1 MAQSDRS
8 RSSSDQAFAS
18 FFSALELRD
27 LAAPGND
34 QAAPKAE
41 GRFAAALFTDL
52 VGFTALAEELSRQ
65 GPKGA
70 EELSRLVDEHF
81 GRLTEIVRADG
92 GDVLFYAG
100 DAAMVTWIAAD
111 EAGLPEVTA
120 RATQCALRLQ
130 QRLAASATGGLRM
143 RASIGAGDLTYM
155 RVGGLQDRWLFLSSG
170 GAIEQALRADSAA
183 APGDVVL
190 SPEAATSLESIVGG
204 TRLSGGALRVGQ
216 LDWLTT
222 VVDRAESVAQI
233 PDARLRSMVPESVA
247 ARVDAGLEG
256 WIGEFRRV
264 TMVFCGLGG
273 LDPASKDGLAAV
285 HAAVLSLQRG
295 VARYEGAIYQLLT
308 DDKGTTLVAA
318 FGLPPHAHEDDAARG
333 TLAALDMKDRLAGLG
348 LRGAMGVATGLVYA
362 GLYGTAHRRQ
372 YTVAGPPVIL
382 AARLMQQAGDSVLCD
397 DATRTRAIGHGTL
410 RFDSLPSLELKG
422 YVGQVPVHRP
432 RRSDGSTQEERA
444 ETVRDVPVGRAHE
457 CAMLLEAL
465 AETRTGRGGV
475 VFLEGEPGIGK
486 SCLLEYARSVALGDG
501 IRVLRGVADETEKST
516 AYHAW
521 RPILRKLAGTDPAL
535 IASRLGFR
543 PEQSDLLPL
552 LSALLGMSLGS
563 SDLIAQMSDEVRTAN
578 IRELMLQGLAN
589 AAASDPLMVT
599 IEDVHWLDSAS
610 WTLLLAAARNL
621 PEIRLLITSRRPDDP
636 DSQYT
641 SLCTLAGPA
650 YLPLAPLAP
659 EAVDALLA
667 ARLGVSRLPE
677 SLLQLVRQRAAGN
690 PFFAEELA
698 YALRDYGLIS
708 ISAGRCEMTDDA
720 RDLQSAFAEALSTRG
735 LPATMQGVVTSRIDR
750 LSQFE
755 QFTLR
760 VASVIGPRF
769 DAQLLSEVH
778 PSPAVSE
785 QLDGSLALLE
795 RLDIIRR
802 ESNSPGQ
809 LFTFRHAITH
819 QVAYDLTPFA
829 QRRDLHRAVGEW
841 FEARYQDDPS
851 PVLPLLAHHWR
862 RAEDTSKAVHYL
874 GRAGEQAFH
883 GYAHAE
889 AVAFLSDALAL
900 GRQAPAAERSRW
912 ELRAGRACV
921 SWSRYHEGQR
931 HIERGLA
938 LIGERIPH
946 GPISLTA
953 QLLGQTA
960 RQVLHRA
967 VPGRFVGR
975 STKRREVLLEAAR
988 SHEALVEAFYL
999 MNQSLPCLHSAL
1011 RSLNLAEMAG
1021 PSPELARGYSTVGA
1035 ILGFIPLYGAADAY
1049 CRRALD
1055 MARQV
1060 GDTPAAVWVAL
1071 GVGVYKIGVAAWP
1084 EALGLLGQVMSE
1096 ADRLGDARRAEDG
1109 AQNLA
1114 AIHFHQGNLSEA
1126 LELAGRM
1133 RASAIRR
1140 SDPRVQASGVQR
1152 RLHCLLMLGRNEDV
1166 QEGLDEIA
1174 SLRWEGGAVNAE
1186 LPVLTLRALA
1196 AARQGD
1202 AASAWQSAAAAAEM
1216 LAKSTPAF
1224 HEFLL
1229 DAAGITDVLLELQQ
1243 TAPTVTE
1250 PAILRRAL
1258 HSSVGALGK
1267 FARIFPIGRPYLAL
1281 HRGRMRWQA
1290 NKRAAAFADWQRAAT
1305 LARDL
1310 GMPYPEAL
1318 AQSELVRNGWGTR
1331 AEQDMLF
1338 LRAQQLFTAIG
1349 ASRELGL
1356 LEQAVRL

>member
-1 MAQSDRS
+1 MAQNDRS
-8 RSSSDQAFAS
+8 RSSSDQAFSS
-18 FFSALELRD
+18 FFSALDLRD
-27 LAAPGND
+27 LVASETDRAAPR
-34 QAAPKAE
+34 AE
-41 GRFAAALFTDL
+41 DRFAAVLFTDL

-70 EELSRLVDEHF
+70 EELSRIVDEHF
-81 GRLTEIVRADG
+81 GRLTEVVSADG
-92 GDVLFYAG
+92 GDVLFFAG

-111 EAGLPEVTA
+111 EAGLREVTA
-120 RATQCALRLQ
+120 RATQCGLQLQ
-130 QRLAASATGGLRM
+130 QRLAASAAAGLRM
-143 RASIGAGDLTYM
+143 RASIGAGDLTHM

-170 GAIEQALRADSAA
+170 GAIEQAVRADALS
-183 APGDVVL
+183 APGEVVL
-190 SPEAATSLESIVGG
+190 SPEAAGMLDGIVGG
-204 TRLSGGALRVGQ
+204 TRLRGGALRVEQ
-216 LDWLTT
+216 LDWLTK
-222 VVDRAESVAQI
+222 VIDRAEPVARV
-233 PDARLRSMVPESVA
+233 PDAQLRSMVPEAVA

-264 TMVFCGLGG
+264 TMVFCGIGG
-273 LDPASKDGLAAV
+273 LDPASKEGLAAV
-285 HAAVLSLQRG
+285 HAAVSSLQRG

-333 TLAALDMKDRLAGLG
+333 TLAALDMNDRLAGLG
-348 LRGAMGVATGLVYA
+348 LRGAIGVATGLVYA

-372 YTVAGPPVIL
+372 YTVAGPPVNL
-382 AARLMQQAGDSVLCD
+382 AARLMQQAGESVLCD
-397 DATRTRAIGHGTL
+397 DATRTRALGHGTL
-410 RFDSLPSLELKG
+410 RFDSLPPVELKG
-422 YVGQVPVHRP
+422 HVGKVPVHRP
-432 RRSDGSTQEERA
+432 RRSDGSTQEEKVEA
-444 ETVRDVPVGRAHE
+444 VQNVPVGRAHE
-457 CAMLLEAL
+457 CAVLLEAL
-465 AETRTGRGGV
+465 AETRAGRGGV
-475 VFLEGEPGIGK
+475 LVLEGEPGIGK
-486 SCLLEYARSVALGDG
+486 SCLLDYTRSVALGDG

-521 RPILRKLAGTDPAL
+521 LPILRRLAGADPAL
-535 IASRLGFR
+535 VASRLGFR
-543 PEQSDLLPL
+543 PEQADLLPL
-552 LSALLGMSLGS
+552 LGALLGMNLGS

-578 IRELMLQGLAN
+578 IRELILQGLAN
-589 AAASDPLMVT
+589 AAASGPLMVT
-599 IEDVHWLDSAS
+599 LEDVHWLDSAS

-621 PEIRLLITSRRPDDP
+621 PELRLLVTSRRPEDP
-636 DSQYT
+636 DAQYT
-641 SLCTLAGPA
+641 SLCALAGPA
-650 YLPLAPLAP
+650 YLRLAPLAP

-677 SLLQLVRQRAAGN
+677 SVLQLVRERAAGN

-698 YALRDYGLIS
+698 YALRDYGLIA
-708 ISAGRCEMTDDA
+708 ISAGRCEMTDAA

-750 LSQFE
+750 LPQFE

-802 ESNSPGQ
+802 EPNSPGQ

-841 FEARYQDDPS
+841 FEARYRDDLS
-851 PVLPLLAHHWR
+851 PVLPLLARHWQH
-862 RAEDTSKAVHYL
+862 AEDTPKAVHYL
-874 GRAGEQAFH
+874 GRAGEQAYR

-889 AVAFLSDALAL
+889 AVAFLRDALEL
-900 GRQAPAAERSRW
+900 GREAPASERSRW
-912 ELRAGRACV
+912 ELQAGRACV

-931 HIERGLA
+931 HLDRGLA
-938 LIGERIPH
+938 LIGERVPR
-946 GPISLTA
+946 GPVSLTF
-953 QLLGQTA
+953 QLLRQTV

-967 VPGRFVGR
+967 APTRFVGR
-975 STKRREVLLEAAR
+975 STHQRDSLLAAAR

-999 MNQSLPCLHSAL
+999 MGQSLPCLHSAL

-1035 ILGFIPLYGAADAY
+1035 ILGFVPLYGAADAY

-1060 GDTPAAVWVAL
+1060 GDTPASVWVAL
-1071 GVGVYKIGVAAWP
+1071 GVGVYKIGVAAWS
-1084 EALGLLGQVMSE
+1084 EALDLLGQVMNE

-1114 AIHFHQGNLSEA
+1114 AIHFHLGHLPEA
-1126 LELAGRM
+1126 IALASRM
-1133 RASAIRR
+1133 RSSAIRR
-1140 SDPRVQASGVQR
+1140 SDPRVQASSVQR
-1152 RLHCLLMLGRNEDV
+1152 RLHCFLVLGREAEM

-1174 SLRWEGGAVNAE
+1174 SLQWEGGAVNAE

-1202 AASAWQSAAAAAEM
+1202 PAGAWQSAAVAAEM

-1229 DAAGITDVLLELQQ
+1229 DAAGITEVLLELQQ

-1250 PAILRRAL
+1250 PALMRRAL
-1258 HSSVGALGK
+1258 RSSLGALGK
-1267 FARIFPIGRPYLAL
+1267 FARVFPIGRPYLAL
-1281 HRGRMRWQA
+1281 HRGRMRWQE
-1290 NKRAAAFADWQRAAT
+1290 NKRTAACADWQRAAM

-1318 AQSELVRNGWGTR
+1318 AQTELVCVGWGTA
-1331 AEQDMLF
+1331 AERGALLTQA
-1338 LRAQQLFTAIG
+1338 RQQLTSIG
-1349 ASRELGL
+1349 ASRDLRR
-1356 LEQAVRL
+1356 LEQAARS